1 MLLYGPVYYTKLK
14 TIHYQQKHYRIIFS
28 EDILSHLRRLLRLLN
43 ALNVYQIILNQ
54 HLNFMYTFNN
64 KTPEY
69 SMISL
74 KNLSIN
80 ILPSSQNP
88 IALWKSSLCTTTNY
102 FKIFDFLP
110 RTKNLEWL
118 SNKGRKRNAILLI
131 ISIKN

>member
-88 IALWKSSLCTTTNY
+88 IAL
-102 FKIFDFLP
+102 
-110 RTKNLEWL
+110 
-118 SNKGRKRNAILLI
+118 
-131 ISIKN
+131 